1 MKSFHAQTP
10 VSLMEDLVRDVVDSA
25 SSKAVEYAEARLH
38 IDSGSGV
45 TLTNGMPQPVQLA
58 KAKGIAVRVLVD
70 GALGF
75 AATNDLSRES
85 LNDTVDV
92 AYRMAKASK
101 GRVTKPIGLS
111 KEKAEQA
118 NWEAKA
124 RRSLLD
130 VTIEEKLQVLDEI
143 EKDLSPNVVKVDLPS
158 RTLIL
163 FDDVTDRYFANT
175 EGSKIHGTVSRIGLL
190 FILTASESGK
200 GIIQRIGQK
209 GETGGWERLKE
220 WNLPKLVSEEAAT
233 LGKILREAKQAPREE
248 LDLVLGSEV
257 TGIICHESCG
267 HPQEAD
273 RILGREAA
281 QAGESYVK
289 PDMIGHRIGSEAVTV
304 VDDPTV
310 PNSFGFYQYDE
321 EAVRAGRRTLIKNGV
336 IAGFLQNRETAAE
349 LGVSSNGAARA
360 VSYDREPIIRMA
372 NTFMLPGEYA
382 DEELIEDVSKGV
394 FIKTFMEW
402 NIDDRRYNQR
412 YVGLEAFLIENGQ
425 ITSAVRNP
433 ILEITTPGL
442 YGSVDAVGKT
452 VEYEAATCGK
462 GDPVQGAPVWHGGP
476 PIRLRKVRLGG

>member
-1 MKSFHAQTP
+1 
-10 VSLMEDLVRDVVDSA
+10 MEDLVQR
-25 SSKAVEYAEARLH
+25 AVEAASAKGVQYAEARLH

-45 TLTNGMPQPVQLA
+45 TLTNGKPEPVQLA

-75 AATNDLSRES
+75 ASTNDLSRES
-85 LNDTVDV
+85 LHETVEI
-92 AYRMAKASK
+92 AYRTAKASK
-101 GRVTKPIGLS
+101 RLVTNPIRLS
-111 KEKAEQA
+111 KEKTEQA
-118 NWEAKA
+118 NWETKA
-124 RRSLLD
+124 RKPLLD
-130 VTIEEKLQVLDEI
+130 VTIEKKLAVLEEI
-143 EKDLSPNVVKVDLPS
+143 EKNLSPSVVKVDLPS
-158 RTLIL
+158 RTLVL
-163 FDDVTDRYFANT
+163 MDDITDRYFADT
-175 EGSKIHGTVSRIGLL
+175 EGSKIHGVASRIGLL
-190 FILTASESGK
+190 FVFTASEPGK

-209 GETGGWERLKE
+209 AETGGWERLEE
-220 WNLPKLVSEEAAT
+220 WDLPKYVAEEAKI
-233 LGKILREAKQAPREE
+233 LGKILREAKQAPRGE

-257 TGIICHESCG
+257 TGIACHESCG

-281 QAGESYVK
+281 QAGESYLK
-289 PDMIGHRIGSEAVTV
+289 PDMIGHRIGTEGVTV

-310 PNSFGFYQYDE
+310 PNSYGFYEYDE
-321 EAVRAGRRTLIKNGV
+321 EGVRAGRRTLIKNGV

-372 NTFMLPGEYA
+372 NTFMLPGEHEE
-382 DEELIEDVSKGV
+382 EELIEDVSKGV

-412 YVGLEAFLIENGQ
+412 YVGLEAYLIENGQ

-433 ILEITTPGL
+433 ILEITTPGF

-462 GDPVQGAPVWHGGP
+462 GEPEQGAPVWHGGP

>member
-1 MKSFHAQTP
+1 
-10 VSLMEDLVRDVVDSA
+10 MEDLVQR
-25 SSKAVEYAEARLH
+25 AVEAASAKGVQYAEARLH

-45 TLTNGMPQPVQLA
+45 TLTNGKPEPVQLA

-75 AATNDLSRES
+75 ASTNDLSRES
-85 LNDTVDV
+85 LDETVEI
-92 AYRMAKASK
+92 AYRTAKASK
-101 GRVTKPIGLS
+101 RLVTNPIRLS

-118 NWEAKA
+118 NWETKA
-124 RRSLLD
+124 RKPLLD
-130 VTIEEKLQVLDEI
+130 VTIEKKLAVLEEI
-143 EKDLSPNVVKVDLPS
+143 EKNLSPSVVKVDLPS
-158 RTLIL
+158 RTLVL
-163 FDDVTDRYFANT
+163 MDDITDRYFADT
-175 EGSKIHGTVSRIGLL
+175 EGSKIHGVASRIGLL
-190 FILTASESGK
+190 FVFTASEPGK

-209 GETGGWERLKE
+209 GETGGWERLEE
-220 WNLPKLVSEEAAT
+220 WDLPKYVAEEAKI
-233 LGKILREAKQAPREE
+233 LGKILREAKQAPGGE

-257 TGIICHESCG
+257 TGIACHESCG

-281 QAGESYVK
+281 QAGESYLK
-289 PDMIGHRIGSEAVTV
+289 PDMIGHRIGTEVVTV

-310 PNSFGFYQYDE
+310 PNSYGFYEYDE
-321 EAVRAGRRTLIKNGV
+321 EGVQAGRRTLIKNGV

-372 NTFMLPGEYA
+372 NTFMLPGEYEE
-382 DEELIEDVSKGV
+382 EELIEDVSKGV

-412 YVGLEAFLIENGQ
+412 YVGLEAYLIENGQ

-433 ILEITTPGL
+433 ILEITTPGF

-462 GDPVQGAPVWHGGP
+462 GEPEQGAPVWHGGP

>member
-1 MKSFHAQTP
+1 
-10 VSLMEDLVRDVVDSA
+10 MEDLIQRTVEAASA
-25 SSKAVEYAEARLH
+25 KGVQYAEARLH

-45 TLTNGMPQPVQLA
+45 TLTNGKPEPVQLA

-75 AATNDLSRES
+75 ASTNDLSRES
-85 LNDTVDV
+85 LDETVEI
-92 AYRMAKASK
+92 AYRTAKASK
-101 GRVTKPIGLS
+101 RLVTNPIRLS
-111 KEKAEQA
+111 KEKTEQA
-118 NWEAKA
+118 NWETKA
-124 RRSLLD
+124 RKPLLD
-130 VTIEEKLQVLDEI
+130 VTIEKKLAVLEEI
-143 EKDLSPNVVKVDLPS
+143 EKNLSPSVVKVDLPS
-158 RTLIL
+158 RTLVL
-163 FDDVTDRYFANT
+163 MDDITDRYFADT
-175 EGSKIHGTVSRIGLL
+175 EGSKIHGVASRIGLL
-190 FILTASESGK
+190 FVFTASEPGK

-209 GETGGWERLKE
+209 GETGGWERLEE
-220 WNLPKLVSEEAAT
+220 WDLPKYVAEEAKI
-233 LGKILREAKQAPREE
+233 LGKILREAKQAPGGE

-257 TGIICHESCG
+257 TGIACHESCG

-281 QAGESYVK
+281 QAGESYLK
-289 PDMIGHRIGSEAVTV
+289 PDMIGHRIGTEVVTV

-310 PNSFGFYQYDE
+310 PNSYGFYEYDE
-321 EAVRAGRRTLIKNGV
+321 EGVRASRRTLIKNGV

-372 NTFMLPGEYA
+372 NTFMLPGEYEE
-382 DEELIEDVSKGV
+382 EELIEDVSKGV

-412 YVGLEAFLIENGQ
+412 YVGLEAYLIENGQ

-433 ILEITTPGL
+433 ILEITTPGF

-462 GDPVQGAPVWHGGP
+462 GEPEQGAPVWHGGP

>member
-1 MKSFHAQTP
+1 
-10 VSLMEDLVRDVVDSA
+10 MEDLVQR
-25 SSKAVEYAEARLH
+25 AVEAASAKGVQYAEARLH

-45 TLTNGMPQPVQLA
+45 TLTNGRPEPVQLA

-75 AATNDLSRES
+75 ASTNDLSRES
-85 LNDTVDV
+85 LDETVEI
-92 AYRMAKASK
+92 AYRTAKASK
-101 GRVTKPIGLS
+101 RLVTNPIRLS

-118 NWEAKA
+118 NWETKA
-124 RRSLLD
+124 RKPLLD
-130 VTIEEKLQVLDEI
+130 VTIEEKLAVLEEI
-143 EKDLSPNVVKVDLPS
+143 EKNLSPSVVKVDLPS
-158 RTLIL
+158 RTLVL
-163 FDDVTDRYFANT
+163 MDDITDRYFADT
-175 EGSKIHGTVSRIGLL
+175 EGSKIHGVASRIGLL
-190 FILTASESGK
+190 FVFTASEPGK

-209 GETGGWERLKE
+209 GETGGWERLEE
-220 WNLPKLVSEEAAT
+220 WDLPKYVAEEAKI
-233 LGKILREAKQAPREE
+233 LGKILREAKEAPRGE

-257 TGIICHESCG
+257 TGIACHESCG

-281 QAGESYVK
+281 QAGESYLK
-289 PDMIGHRIGSEAVTV
+289 PDMIGHRIGTEAVTV

-310 PNSFGFYQYDE
+310 PNSYGFYEYDE
-321 EAVRAGRRTLIKNGV
+321 EGVQAGRRTLIKNGV
-336 IAGFLQNRETAAE
+336 IAEFLQNRETAAE

-372 NTFMLPGEYA
+372 NTFMLPGEHEE
-382 DEELIEDVSKGV
+382 EELIEEVSKGV

-412 YVGLEAFLIENGQ
+412 YVGLEAYLIENGQ

-433 ILEITTPGL
+433 ILEITTPGF

-462 GDPVQGAPVWHGGP
+462 GEPEQGAPVWHGGP

>member
-1 MKSFHAQTP
+1 
-10 VSLMEDLVRDVVDSA
+10 MEDIVHHAIEAASA
-25 SSKAVEYAEARLH
+25 KGVQYAEARLH

-45 TLTNGMPQPVQLA
+45 TLTNGIPEPVQLA
-58 KAKGIAVRVLVD
+58 KAKGIAIRVLVD

-75 AATNDLSRES
+75 ASTNDLSRES
-85 LNDTVDV
+85 LDESVET
-92 AYRMAKASK
+92 AYRTAKASK
-101 GRVTKPIGLS
+101 RLVTKPIRLS

-118 NWEAKA
+118 NWESKA
-124 RRSLLD
+124 RKSLLD
-130 VTIEEKLQVLDEI
+130 VTIEEKLEVLEEI
-143 EKDLSPNVVKVDLPS
+143 EENLSPSVVKVDLPS
-158 RTLIL
+158 RTLVL

-175 EGSKIHGTVSRIGLL
+175 EGSKIHGVASRIGLL
-190 FILTASESGK
+190 FILTANEPGK
-200 GIIQRIGQK
+200 GIIQRIGQQ
-209 GETGGWERLKE
+209 GETGGWERLEE
-220 WNLPKLVSEEAAT
+220 WNLPRLVSEEAAT
-233 LGKILREAKQAPREE
+233 LGKMLREAKPAPREE

-289 PDMIGHRIGSEAVTV
+289 PDMIGHRIGTEAVTV

-310 PNSFGFYQYDE
+310 ANSYGFYEYDE
-321 EAVRAGRRTLIKNGV
+321 EGVRASRRTLIKNG
-336 IAGFLQNRETAAE
+336 IITGFLQNRETAAE
-349 LGVSSNGAARA
+349 LGDSSNGAARA

-372 NTFMLPGEYA
+372 NTFMLPGDYT
-382 DEELIEDVSKGV
+382 DEELIEDVKKGV

-402 NIDDRRYNQR
+402 NIDDRRYNER
-412 YVGLEAFLIENGQ
+412 YVGLEAYLIENGKV
-425 ITSAVRNP
+425 TSSVRNP
-433 ILEITTPGL
+433 VLEITTPGL

-462 GDPVQGAPVWHGGP
+462 GEPEQGAPVWHGGP

>member
-1 MKSFHAQTP
+1 
-10 VSLMEDLVRDVVDSA
+10 MEDLVQR
-25 SSKAVEYAEARLH
+25 AVEAASAKGVQYAEARLH

-45 TLTNGMPQPVQLA
+45 TLTNGKPEPVQLA

-75 AATNDLSRES
+75 ASTNDLFRES
-85 LNDTVDV
+85 LDETVEI
-92 AYRMAKASK
+92 AYRTAKASK
-101 GRVTKPIGLS
+101 RLVTNPIRLS

-118 NWEAKA
+118 NWETKA
-124 RRSLLD
+124 RKPLLD
-130 VTIEEKLQVLDEI
+130 VTIEKKLAVLEEI
-143 EKDLSPNVVKVDLPS
+143 EKNLSPSVVKVDLPS
-158 RTLIL
+158 RTLVL
-163 FDDVTDRYFANT
+163 MDDITDRYFADT
-175 EGSKIHGTVSRIGLL
+175 EGSKIHGVASRIGLL
-190 FILTASESGK
+190 FVFTASEPGK

-209 GETGGWERLKE
+209 AETGGWERLE
-220 WNLPKLVSEEAAT
+220 VWDLPKYVAEEAKI
-233 LGKILREAKQAPREE
+233 LGKILREAKQAPRGE

-257 TGIICHESCG
+257 TGIACHESCG

-281 QAGESYVK
+281 QAGESYLK
-289 PDMIGHRIGSEAVTV
+289 PDMIGHRIGTEAVTV

-310 PNSFGFYQYDE
+310 PNSYGFYEYDE
-321 EAVRAGRRTLIKNGV
+321 EGVQAGRRTLIKNGV
-336 IAGFLQNRETAAE
+336 IAEFLQNRETAAE

-372 NTFMLPGEYA
+372 NTFMLPGEYEE
-382 DEELIEDVSKGV
+382 EELIEDVSKGV

-412 YVGLEAFLIENGQ
+412 YVGLEAYLIENGQ

-433 ILEITTPGL
+433 VLEITTPGF

-462 GDPVQGAPVWHGGP
+462 GEPEQGAPVWHGGP

>member
-1 MKSFHAQTP
+1 
-10 VSLMEDLVRDVVDSA
+10 MEDLIQR
-25 SSKAVEYAEARLH
+25 AVEAASAKGVQYAEARLH

-45 TLTNGMPQPVQLA
+45 TLTNGKPEPVQLA

-75 AATNDLSRES
+75 ACTNDLSRES
-85 LNDTVDV
+85 LDETVEI
-92 AYRMAKASK
+92 AYRTAKASK
-101 GRVTKPIGLS
+101 RLVTNPVRLS

-118 NWEAKA
+118 NWETKA
-124 RRSLLD
+124 RKPLLD
-130 VTIEEKLQVLDEI
+130 VTIEKKLAVLEEI
-143 EKDLSPNVVKVDLPS
+143 EKNLSPSVVKVDLPS
-158 RTLIL
+158 RTLVL
-163 FDDVTDRYFANT
+163 MDDITDRYFADT
-175 EGSKIHGTVSRIGLL
+175 EGSKIHGVASRIGLL
-190 FILTASESGK
+190 FVFTASEPGK

-209 GETGGWERLKE
+209 GETGGWERLEE
-220 WNLPKLVSEEAAT
+220 WDLPKYVAEEAKS
-233 LGKILREAKQAPREE
+233 LGKILREAKQAPRGE

-257 TGIICHESCG
+257 TGIACHESCG

-281 QAGESYVK
+281 QAGESYLK
-289 PDMIGHRIGSEAVTV
+289 PDMIGHRIGTEAVTV

-310 PNSFGFYQYDE
+310 PNSYGFYEYDE
-321 EAVRAGRRTLIKNGV
+321 EGVRAGRRTLIKNGV

-372 NTFMLPGEYA
+372 NTFMLPGEYEE
-382 DEELIEDVSKGV
+382 EELIEDVSKGV

-412 YVGLEAFLIENGQ
+412 YVGLEAYLIENGQ
-425 ITSAVRNP
+425 VTSAVRNP
-433 ILEITTPGL
+433 ILEITTPGF
-442 YGSVDAVGKT
+442 YGSVDAVGKI

-462 GDPVQGAPVWHGGP
+462 GEPEQGAPVWHGGP

>member
-1 MKSFHAQTP
+1 
-10 VSLMEDLVRDVVDSA
+10 MEDLVQR
-25 SSKAVEYAEARLH
+25 AVEAASAKGVQYAEARLH

-45 TLTNGMPQPVQLA
+45 TLTNGKPEPVQLA

-75 AATNDLSRES
+75 ACTNDLSRES
-85 LNDTVDV
+85 LDETVEI
-92 AYRMAKASK
+92 AYRTAKASK
-101 GRVTKPIGLS
+101 RLVTNPIRLS

-118 NWEAKA
+118 NWETKA
-124 RRSLLD
+124 RKPLLD
-130 VTIEEKLQVLDEI
+130 VTIEKKVAVLEEI
-143 EKDLSPNVVKVDLPS
+143 EKNLNPSVVKVDLPS
-158 RTLIL
+158 RTLVL
-163 FDDVTDRYFANT
+163 MDDITDRYFADT
-175 EGSKIHGTVSRIGLL
+175 EGSKIHGVASRIGLL
-190 FILTASESGK
+190 FVFTASAPGK

-209 GETGGWERLKE
+209 GETGGWERLEE
-220 WNLPKLVSEEAAT
+220 WDLPKYVAEEAKI
-233 LGKILREAKQAPREE
+233 LGKILREAKQAPRGE

-257 TGIICHESCG
+257 TGIACHESCG

-281 QAGESYVK
+281 QAGESYLK
-289 PDMIGHRIGSEAVTV
+289 PDMIGHRIGNEVVTV

-310 PNSFGFYQYDE
+310 PNSYGFYEYDE
-321 EAVRAGRRTLIKNGV
+321 EGVRAGRRTLIKNGV

-372 NTFMLPGEYA
+372 NTFMLPGDYSD
-382 DEELIEDVSKGV
+382 DELVEDVNKGV
-394 FIKTFMEW
+394 YINTFMEW

-412 YVGLEAFLIENGQ
+412 YVGLEAYLIENGQ

-433 ILEITTPGL
+433 ILEITTPGF
-442 YGSVDAVGKT
+442 YGSVDAVGKR

-462 GDPVQGAPVWHGGP
+462 GEPEQGAPVWHGGP

>member
-1 MKSFHAQTP
+1 
-10 VSLMEDLVRDVVDSA
+10 MEDLVQR
-25 SSKAVEYAEARLH
+25 AVEAASAKGVQYAEARLH

-45 TLTNGMPQPVQLA
+45 TLTNGKPEPVQLA

-75 AATNDLSRES
+75 ASTNDLSRES
-85 LNDTVDV
+85 LDETVEI
-92 AYRMAKASK
+92 AYRTAKASK
-101 GRVTKPIGLS
+101 RLVTNPIRLS
-111 KEKAEQA
+111 KEKTEQA
-118 NWEAKA
+118 NWETKA
-124 RRSLLD
+124 RKPLLD
-130 VTIEEKLQVLDEI
+130 VTIEEKLAVLEEI
-143 EKDLSPNVVKVDLPS
+143 EKNLSPSVVKVDLPS
-158 RTLIL
+158 RTLVL
-163 FDDVTDRYFANT
+163 MDDITDRYFADT
-175 EGSKIHGTVSRIGLL
+175 EGSKIHGVASRIGLL
-190 FILTASESGK
+190 FVFTASEPGK

-209 GETGGWERLKE
+209 GETGGWERLEE
-220 WNLPKLVSEEAAT
+220 WDLPKYVAEEAKI
-233 LGKILREAKQAPREE
+233 LGKILREAKQAPRGE

-257 TGIICHESCG
+257 TGIACHESCG

-281 QAGESYVK
+281 QAGESYLK
-289 PDMIGHRIGSEAVTV
+289 PDMIGHRIGTEVVTV

-310 PNSFGFYQYDE
+310 PNSYGFYEYDE
-321 EAVRAGRRTLIKNGV
+321 EGVRAGRRTLIKNGV

-372 NTFMLPGEYA
+372 NTFMLPGEHEE
-382 DEELIEDVSKGV
+382 EELIEDVSKGV

-412 YVGLEAFLIENGQ
+412 YVGLEAYLIENGQ

-433 ILEITTPGL
+433 ILEITTPGF

-462 GDPVQGAPVWHGGP
+462 GEPEQGAPVWHGGP

>member
-1 MKSFHAQTP
+1 
-10 VSLMEDLVRDVVDSA
+10 MEDLVQR
-25 SSKAVEYAEARLH
+25 AVEAASAKGVQYAEARLH

-45 TLTNGMPQPVQLA
+45 TLTNGKPEPVQLA

-75 AATNDLSRES
+75 ACTNDLSRES
-85 LNDTVDV
+85 LDETVEI
-92 AYRMAKASK
+92 AYRTAKASK
-101 GRVTKPIGLS
+101 RLVTNPIRLS
-111 KEKAEQA
+111 KEKTEQA
-118 NWEAKA
+118 NWETKA
-124 RRSLLD
+124 RKPLLD
-130 VTIEEKLQVLDEI
+130 VTIEKKLAVLEEI
-143 EKDLSPNVVKVDLPS
+143 EKNLSPSVVKVDLPS
-158 RTLIL
+158 RTLVL
-163 FDDVTDRYFANT
+163 MDDITDRYFADT
-175 EGSKIHGTVSRIGLL
+175 ERSKIHGVASRIGLL
-190 FILTASESGK
+190 FVFTASEPGK

-209 GETGGWERLKE
+209 GETGGWERLEE
-220 WNLPKLVSEEAAT
+220 WDLPKYVAEEAKI
-233 LGKILREAKQAPREE
+233 LGKILREAKQAPRGE

-257 TGIICHESCG
+257 TGIACHESCG

-281 QAGESYVK
+281 QAGESYLK
-289 PDMIGHRIGSEAVTV
+289 PDMIGHRIGTEVVTV

-310 PNSFGFYQYDE
+310 PNSYGFYEYDE
-321 EAVRAGRRTLIKNGV
+321 EGVQAGRRTLIKNGV
-336 IAGFLQNRETAAE
+336 IAEFLQNRETAAE

-360 VSYDREPIIRMA
+360 VSYDREPIVRMA
-372 NTFMLPGEYA
+372 NTFMLPGEHEE
-382 DEELIEDVSKGV
+382 EELIEDVSKGV

-412 YVGLEAFLIENGQ
+412 YVGLEAYLIENGQ

-433 ILEITTPGL
+433 ILEITTPGF

-462 GDPVQGAPVWHGGP
+462 GEPEQGAPVWHGGP